1 MCSIIIEDIFDEIK
15 EENKRLS
22 EELAFI
28 REKQKVFIQFKITF
42 DVYSHKIKQSL
53 ESNEW
58 QKFEILLT
66 KLNDFSDIRKTPII
80 NPSID
85 FITGLKQQKQSQ
97 KVIHMIYTIKSY
109 KTIHYD
115 TGAEYIKS
123 H

>member
-15 EENKRLS
+15 EENKRLC

-42 DVYSHKIKQSL
+42 DVFSHKIKQSL

-66 KLNDFSDIRKTPII
+66 KLNDFNDIRKTPINI
-80 NPSID
+80 PEVYVKTY
-85 FITGLKQQKQSQ
+85 FKQQIQSLE
-97 KVIHMIYTIKSY
+97 V
-109 KTIHYD
+109 
-115 TGAEYIKS
+115 S
-123 H
+123 HLLIN

>member
-66 KLNDFSDIRKTPII
+66 KLNDFSDIGKII

-109 KTIHYD
+109 KNYD

-123 H
+123 HPQAP